1 MAGKDSAVLSKC
13 TKSDSNRG
21 EARRLIV
28 SRQTGRQ
35 IDNRQNC
42 QSSDR
47 QADEEGWPHGVVG
60 DLIKNLKSER
70 LLREEGRTPV
80 F

>member
-1 MAGKDSAVLSKC
+1 M
-13 TKSDSNRG
+13 
-21 EARRLIV
+21 IV
-28 SRQTGRQ
+28 SRQTDRQ
-35 IDNRQNC
+35 TDNSQTYRAVC

-47 QADEEGWPHGVVG
+47 QADEEGWPYGVVG